1 MQKNVSI
8 KTEYITLGQLL
19 KQTDVISSGGIAKH
33 FLKEHHVFVNDERET
48 RRGRK
53 LYVGDR
59 IVIDGYGEFI
69 VSN

>member
-19 KQTDVISSGGIAKH
+19 KQTDVISSGGMAKH
-33 FLKEHHVFVNDERET
+33 FLQEYDVFVNDERET